1 MLQKT
6 IMASVLFPPKYT
18 FFLQAS
24 APCPQSKCKALSPS
38 HCKTAKCLALIFMSC
53 CSFLSLIPT
62 RQLLKAGIEI
72 NKQTKTGTALH
83 EAALYGKTEVVR
95 LLLEVSVVGTG
106 LRGETAPGSHPAPLS
121 PGPLPPLGLRA
132 VRDLA
137 STMSPPGQ
145 GGVDV
150 NIRNT
155 YNQTA
160 LDIVN
165 QFTTSH
171 ASKDIKQLLRG
182 GDGTERGFFPLGA
195 AWAPSAPPEQPK
207 SVQHPSP
214 LSHVPPSY
222 VWGSV

>member
-1 MLQKT
+1 
-6 IMASVLFPPKYT
+6 
-18 FFLQAS
+18 
-24 APCPQSKCKALSPS
+24 
-38 HCKTAKCLALIFMSC
+38 MSMSSRC
-53 CSFLSLIPT
+53 CLSLHPT

-95 LLLEVSVVGTG
+95 LLLEVSAVGTG
-106 LRGETAPGSHPAPLS
+106 LHGTSSWGLAITPFPSVPPSLWVRWQLRGLV
-121 PGPLPPLGLRA
+121 LI
-132 VRDLA
+132 V
-137 STMSPPGQ
+137 SPPGQ

-182 GDGTERGFFPLGA
+182 EVGLVHGRVLRGA
-195 AWAPSAPPEQPK
+195 S
-207 SVQHPSP
+207 SP
-214 LSHVPPSY
+214 R
-222 VWGSV
+222 GSQCS

>member
-1 MLQKT
+1 MPGPDVH
-6 IMASVLFPPKYT
+6 VL
-18 FFLQAS
+18 
-24 APCPQSKCKALSPS
+24 C
-38 HCKTAKCLALIFMSC
+38 SC
-53 CSFLSLIPT
+53 LSLPPT

-95 LLLEVSVVGTG
+95 LLLEVSTVGMG
-106 LRGETAPGSHPAPLS
+106 LGDIPGGHSAPLPLS
-121 PGPLPPLGLRA
+121 PLPPLSLVAGRE
-132 VRDLA
+132 LA
-137 STMSPPGQ
+137 LTVSLPGQ

-182 GDGTERGFFPLGA
+182 EVGMALRGISSLWDLPGL
-195 AWAPSAPPEQPK
+195 PVLLLNSLNQC
-207 SVQHPSP
+207 QHPSP

-222 VWGSV
+222 MWGCVWG

>member
-1 MLQKT
+1 MLEKP
-6 IMASVLFPPKYT
+6 IMTSVPLPPKHT
-18 FFLQAS
+18 FLLQAS
-24 APCPQSKCKALSPS
+24 APCPQSKRKVLSPS
-38 HCKTAKCLALIFMSC
+38 YHKAAKCLALMSMSC
-53 CSFLSLIPT
+53 CSCLSLLPT

-95 LLLEVSVVGTG
+95 LLLEVSAVGTG
-106 LRGETAPGSHPAPLS
+106 LRGETAPGSHPAPLPPS
-121 PGPLPPLGLRA
+121 PLPPLGLRA

-137 STMSPPGQ
+137 LTMSPPGQ

-182 GDGTERGFFPLGA
+182 GDGAERDCLG
-195 AWAPSAPPEQPK
+195 SQC
-207 SVQHPSP
+207 SS
-214 LSHVPPSY
+214 
-222 VWGSV
+222 

>member
-1 MLQKT
+1 M
-6 IMASVLFPPKYT
+6 SV
-18 FFLQAS
+18 
-24 APCPQSKCKALSPS
+24 
-38 HCKTAKCLALIFMSC
+38 SC
-53 CSFLSLIPT
+53 CSCLSLLPT

-95 LLLEVSVVGTG
+95 LLLEVSAVGTG
-106 LRGETAPGSHPAPLS
+106 LHGGTSAQGSAITPFPSVLH
-121 PGPLPPLGLRA
+121 LPRVQWQVWGL
-132 VRDLA
+132 VM
-137 STMSPPGQ
+137 TMSPPGQ

-182 GDGTERGFFPLGA
+182 EVGPVHGQALPGTERGFSHWDLPGA
-195 AWAPSAPPEQPK
+195 SSAPPEQPK
-207 SVQHPSP
+207 P
-214 LSHVPPSY
+214 
-222 VWGSV
+222 VWL